1 MQQGTKI
8 YVRNVITKNNDLTYK
23 KAGEIA
29 RTEEVTQAQLGA
41 MHTSVPPT
49 QVDSRS
55 GIQNKS
61 IKSDTPRTDRLGT
74 RPDVNDGVTT
84 SDSETNDSYP
94 AV

>member
-1 MQQGTKI
+1 MQQATKI

-29 RTEEVTQAQLGA
+29 RTEEVTQAQLRA

-61 IKSDTPRTDRLGT
+61 IKSDTPPTDLLGT
-74 RPDVNDGVTT
+74 QPDVNDGVTT
-84 SDSETNDSYP
+84 SNREASDVQP